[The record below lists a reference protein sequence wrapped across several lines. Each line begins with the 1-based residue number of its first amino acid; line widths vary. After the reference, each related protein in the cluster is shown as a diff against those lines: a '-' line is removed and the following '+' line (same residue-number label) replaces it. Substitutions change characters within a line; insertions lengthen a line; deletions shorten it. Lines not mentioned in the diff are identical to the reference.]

1 MIYREAKNTVL
12 RLAEQFPVVAITG
25 ARQTGKTTL
34 AKIAFPEK
42 KYVSF
47 DDEEIRNL
55 AKDNP
60 KDFLKAFNE
69 GAIIDEAQKLPEIF
83 NAIKIDVDEG
93 KYFPGKFILTG
104 SSQFRLKENISD
116 SLAGRIGILNLAPLS
131 ISELKNDNLI
141 KDDFYKLILNGFY
154 PPLYDHEKKF
164 NRSDWYKN
172 YVGSYLNLDVKDYIN
187 PANLNLFQNFLISCA
202 HHSGQIL
209 NVDSITKKLGVSAVT
224 GKKWLSVLSSSFIVH
239 LVYPKFSNNLKS
251 IVKKPKLYFYDTGL
265 LCYLLR
271 ITSVE
276 ELLLSPYK
284 GAIVETAAISE
295 LIKGRYNKG
304 LDGDIYFLRAN
315 GTFEIDV
322 IANWDKDYAIE
333 IKSSTTEKAKTENN
347 LSKVDNI
354 LNHKHKKLIYYTGDI
369 STKSSKISYVSWKDW

>member
-164 NRSDWYKN
+164 NRSDWFKN

-304 LDGDIYFLRAN
+304 LDGDIYYLRSN
-315 GTFEIDV
+315 GSFEIDV

-333 IKSSTTEKAKTENN
+333 IKSSTTEKTKTENN